1 LNKKVALQV
10 LVKTIYPIKVLG
22 KQLNRWFNMNKKTI
36 YIIVAV
42 LLVVIIAASAV
53 TLLLNNNPNSPKQTT
68 AVNIADATILQFT
81 VNDTS
86 QGTTTPYQFAG
97 INIGTAN
104 LTIRVDLPSC
114 NPGGANY
121 TYVLNAGTKSAW
133 NTTSAGAWMTDNFN
147 NAWPLWGNMWS
158 GYVSK
163 LDAWNSTATYSYTAS
178 SGDSITII
186 DIHVNPTIPNSNF
199 QTS

>member
-1 LNKKVALQV
+1 MYENLKVMIFLE
-10 LVKTIYPIKVLG
+10 
-22 KQLNRWFNMNKKTI
+22 KQTMI
-36 YIIVAV
+36 
-42 LLVVIIAASAV
+42 IIAAVLAFIIIPASAIAIV
-53 TLLLNNNPNSPKQTT
+53 FLNNNNSNKQPTP
-68 AVNIADATILQFT
+68 VNIADATRLQFT

-114 NPGGANY
+114 NPGGP
-121 TYVLNAGTKSAW
+121 TYSYILNAGTQSAW
-133 NTTSAGAWMTDNFN
+133 NTTSNEAWMKDNFDK
-147 NAWPLWGNMWS
+147 AWPLWGNMWS

-178 SGDSITII
+178 TGDSITIF
-186 DIHVNPTIPNSNF
+186 DIHVNPTLPSSTF
-199 QTS
+199 QTT

>member
-1 LNKKVALQV
+1 
-10 LVKTIYPIKVLG
+10 
-22 KQLNRWFNMNKKTI
+22 MNKNTI
-36 YIIVAV
+36 YIIAV
-42 LLVVIIAASAV
+42 LLVVIIAASTAV
-53 TLLLNNNPNSPKQTT
+53 ILLNNNPSPNKQTT
-68 AVNIADATILQFT
+68 AVNIADASTLQFT

-86 QGTTTPYQFAG
+86 QGTTTPYQFTG
-97 INIGTAN
+97 INMGTAN

-121 TYVLNAGTKSAW
+121 TYVFNAGTRSAW
-133 NTTSAGAWMTDNFN
+133 NKTSDASWMTDNFN

-163 LDAWNSTATYSYTAS
+163 LDVWYSTTTYSYTAS
-178 SGDSITII
+178 NGDAII
-186 DIHVNPTIPNSNF
+186 IFDIRVNPTVPNSTF

>member
-1 LNKKVALQV
+1 
-10 LVKTIYPIKVLG
+10 
-22 KQLNRWFNMNKKTI
+22 MNKNTM

-42 LLVVIIAASAV
+42 LVVVIIIAGASAYILS
-53 TLLLNNNPNSPKQTT
+53 TNNGGTNNATPTPTPAPT
-68 AVNIADATILQFT
+68 VNIASATTLQFT

-97 INIGTAN
+97 TNIGTSN

-114 NPGGANY
+114 NPGGP
-121 TYVLNAGTKSAW
+121 TYSYILNAGTQSAW
-133 NTTSAGAWMTDNFN
+133 NTTSNAAWTKDNFN
-147 NAWPLWGNMWS
+147 TAWPLWGNMWS

-178 SGDSITII
+178 NGDAII
-186 DIHVNPTIPNSNF
+186 IFDIHINPALPSSTF
-199 QTS
+199 QIG

>member
-1 LNKKVALQV
+1 
-10 LVKTIYPIKVLG
+10 
-22 KQLNRWFNMNKKTI
+22 MNKNTI
-36 YIIVAV
+36 YIIAV
-42 LLVVIIAASAV
+42 LLVIIIAASTAV
-53 TLLLNNNPNSPKQTT
+53 ILLNNNSSPNKQTT
-68 AVNIADATILQFT
+68 AVNIADASSLQFT

-86 QGTTTPYQFAG
+86 QGTTTPYQFSG

-104 LTIRVDLPSC
+104 LTVRVDLPSC

-121 TYVLNAGTKSAW
+121 TYVFNSGTQSAW
-133 NTTSAGAWMTDNFN
+133 NKTSDAAWMTDNFN
-147 NAWPLWGNMWS
+147 SAYSLWGNMWS

-178 SGDSITII
+178 NGDAII
-186 DIHVNPTIPNSNF
+186 IFDIRVNPTIPNSTF

>member
-1 LNKKVALQV
+1 
-10 LVKTIYPIKVLG
+10 
-22 KQLNRWFNMNKKTI
+22 MNKKTI

-42 LLVVIIAASAV
+42 LLVVIIAVSAV
-53 TLLLNNNPNSPKQTT
+53 ALTLNNNANNSNKQNTS
-68 AVNIADATILQFT
+68 VNIADATSLQFT

-86 QGTTTPYQFAG
+86 QGTTTPYQFSG

-114 NPGGANY
+114 NPGGPTY
-121 TYVLNAGTKSAW
+121 SYVLNAGTQSAW
-133 NTTSAGAWMTDNFN
+133 NTTSNAAWITDNFN
-147 NAWPLWGNMWS
+147 TAWPLWGNMWS

-178 SGDSITII
+178 NGDAIKIF
-186 DIHVNPTIPNSNF
+186 DIHVNPALPSSTF

>member
-1 LNKKVALQV
+1 
-10 LVKTIYPIKVLG
+10 
-22 KQLNRWFNMNKKTI
+22 MNKKTM
-36 YIIVAV
+36 YVIVAV
-42 LLVVIIAASAV
+42 LVVVLVSASAV
-53 TLLLNNNPNSPKQTT
+53 TLLLNNNTNGPNKQTT
-68 AVNIADATILQFT
+68 AVNIASATNLQFT

-97 INIGTAN
+97 TNIGTAN
-104 LTIRVDLPSC
+104 MIIRIDLPSC

-121 TYVLNAGTKSAW
+121 TYVFNVGTQSAW
-133 NTTSAGAWMTDNFN
+133 NTTSSGAWITDNFN

-163 LDAWNSTATYSYTAS
+163 LDSWNSTATYSYTAS
-178 SGDSITII
+178 SGDSIII
-186 DIHVNPTIPNSNF
+186 FDIHVNPTLPSSTF

>member
-1 LNKKVALQV
+1 
-10 LVKTIYPIKVLG
+10 
-22 KQLNRWFNMNKKTI
+22 MNKNII
-36 YIIVAV
+36 YIIAV
-42 LLVVIIAASAV
+42 LLVVIIVASTAV
-53 TLLLNNNPNSPKQTT
+53 ILLNNNQSPNKQTT
-68 AVNIADATILQFT
+68 AVNIADASSLQFT

-86 QGTTTPYQFAG
+86 QGTTTPYQFTG
-97 INIGTAN
+97 INIGSAN

-121 TYVLNAGTKSAW
+121 TYVFNSGTQSAW
-133 NTTSAGAWMTDNFN
+133 NKTSDAAWMTDNFN
-147 NAWPLWGNMWS
+147 NAYSLWGNMWS

-178 SGDSITII
+178 NGDAII
-186 DIHVNPTIPNSNF
+186 IFDIRVNPTIPNSTF

>member
-1 LNKKVALQV
+1 
-10 LVKTIYPIKVLG
+10 
-22 KQLNRWFNMNKKTI
+22 MNKNII
-36 YIIVAV
+36 YIIAV
-42 LLVVIIAASAV
+42 LLVVIIAAGAAV
-53 TLLLNNNPNSPKQTT
+53 VLLNNNPSPNKQTT
-68 AVNIADATILQFT
+68 AVNIADASSLQFT

-86 QGTTTPYQFAG
+86 QGTTTPYQFTG
-97 INIGTAN
+97 INLGTAN

-121 TYVLNAGTKSAW
+121 TYVFNTGTQSAW
-133 NTTSAGAWMTDNFN
+133 NKTSDAAWMTDNFN

-178 SGDSITII
+178 NGDAII
-186 DIHVNPTIPNSNF
+186 IFDIHVNPTIPNSTF

>member
-1 LNKKVALQV
+1 
-10 LVKTIYPIKVLG
+10 
-22 KQLNRWFNMNKKTI
+22 MNKNTI
-36 YIIVAV
+36 YIIAV
-42 LLVVIIAASAV
+42 LLVVIIAAGAAV
-53 TLLLNNNPNSPKQTT
+53 ILLNNNPSPNKQTT
-68 AVNIADATILQFT
+68 AVNIADASSLQFT

-86 QGTTTPYQFAG
+86 QGTTTPYQFTG
-97 INIGTAN
+97 INMGTAN

-121 TYVLNAGTKSAW
+121 TYVFNSGTQSAW
-133 NTTSAGAWMTDNFN
+133 NKTSDAAWMTDNFN

-178 SGDSITII
+178 NGDAII
-186 DIHVNPTIPNSNF
+186 IFDIHVNPTIPNSTF

>member
-1 LNKKVALQV
+1 
-10 LVKTIYPIKVLG
+10 
-22 KQLNRWFNMNKKTI
+22 MNKN
-36 YIIVAV
+36 IIFIIAV
-42 LLVVIIAASAV
+42 LLVVIIAAGAAV
-53 TLLLNNNPNSPKQTT
+53 ILLNNNPSSNKQTT
-68 AVNIADATILQFT
+68 AVNIADASSLQFT

-86 QGTTTPYQFAG
+86 QGTTTPYQFTG
-97 INIGTAN
+97 ITMGTSN
-104 LTIRVDLPSC
+104 LTVRVDLPSC

-121 TYVLNAGTKSAW
+121 TYVLNSGTQSAW
-133 NTTSAGAWMTDNFN
+133 NKTSDAAWMTDNFN

-178 SGDSITII
+178 NGDAII
-186 DIHVNPTIPNSNF
+186 IFDIHVNPTIPNSTF

>member
-1 LNKKVALQV
+1 
-10 LVKTIYPIKVLG
+10 
-22 KQLNRWFNMNKKTI
+22 MNKNTI
-36 YIIVAV
+36 YIIAV
-42 LLVVIIAASAV
+42 LLVVIIAVSAAV
-53 TLLLNNNPNSPKQTT
+53 VLLNNNSNPNKQTT
-68 AVNIADATILQFT
+68 AVNIVDASSLQFT

-86 QGTTTPYQFAG
+86 QGTTTPYQFTG
-97 INIGTAN
+97 INIGKAN

-121 TYVLNAGTKSAW
+121 TYVFNAGTQSAW
-133 NTTSAGAWMTDNFN
+133 NKTSDAAWMTDNFN

-158 GYVSK
+158 GYLSK

-178 SGDSITII
+178 NGDAII
-186 DIHVNPTIPNSNF
+186 IFDIRVNPTIPNSTF

>member
-1 LNKKVALQV
+1 
-10 LVKTIYPIKVLG
+10 
-22 KQLNRWFNMNKKTI
+22 MNKKII
-36 YIIVAV
+36 YVVVAV
-42 LLVVIIAASAV
+42 LVVVIVAASAV
-53 TLLLNNNPNSPKQTT
+53 VLLQNNNNPNKATT
-68 AVNIADATILQFT
+68 AVNIADATSLQFN

-86 QGTTTPYQFAG
+86 QGTTTPYQFVG
-97 INIGTAN
+97 TNIGTSN
-104 LTIRVDLPSC
+104 LTIRIDLPSC

-121 TYVLNAGTKSAW
+121 TYVFNTGAQSAW
-133 NTTSAGAWMTDNFN
+133 NKTSDSAWMTDNYN

-178 SGDSITII
+178 NGDAILIF
-186 DIHVNPTIPNSNF
+186 DIHINPTIPSSTF

>member
-1 LNKKVALQV
+1 MYV
-10 LVKTIYPIKVLG
+10 
-22 KQLNRWFNMNKKTI
+22 
-36 YIIVAV
+36 IVAV
-42 LLVVIIAASAV
+42 LVVVIVVAGAV
-53 TLLLNNNPNSPKQTT
+53 TFLLSNNTNNPKQNMV
-68 AVNIADATILQFT
+68 VNIADATSLQFT

-97 INIGTAN
+97 TNIGTSN

-121 TYVLNAGTKSAW
+121 TYVLNAGTQSAW
-133 NTTSAGAWMTDNFN
+133 NTTSGGAWIKDNFN

-178 SGDSITII
+178 SGDSITIF
-186 DIHVNPTIPNSNF
+186 DIHVNPALPSSTF